1 MILDEAGA
9 ELLLGQGDM
18 LYRPTGTS
26 RLIRSQ
32 GVLVTDEEIREV
44 PLIPDCCFHERQ
56 QL

>member
-1 MILDEAGA
+1 VILDEAGA